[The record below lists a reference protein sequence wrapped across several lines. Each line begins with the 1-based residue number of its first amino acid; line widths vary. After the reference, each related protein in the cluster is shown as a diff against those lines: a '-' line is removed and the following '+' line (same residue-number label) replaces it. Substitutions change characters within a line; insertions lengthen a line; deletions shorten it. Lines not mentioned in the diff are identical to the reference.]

1 MNLYIVYSK
10 SELMSSIKCAILNS
24 GTPLNKI
31 YTALVNR
38 MKRFL
43 PIIMLLMTA
52 PAANAG
58 ALTHRLSSS
67 VQLTVDA
74 AATNVTRLG
83 STYSV
88 SGSGVDTTDGTTV
101 NTISTGAI
109 TSGIMSPGTIAATQ
123 DNPGSAFS
131 YSQSYTQ
138 GDAIPT
144 SAVTVGDVAN
154 FGNITSTTAG
164 SAGSLAGTLSTAG
177 ALTITA
183 GGAGTNATGQF
194 VSELTILH

>member
-1 MNLYIVYSK
+1 M
-10 SELMSSIKCAILNS
+10 
-24 GTPLNKI
+24 
-31 YTALVNR
+31 
-38 MKRFL
+38 
-43 PIIMLLMTA
+43 A
-52 PAANAG
+52 PGN
-58 ALTHRLSSS
+58 
-67 VQLTVDA
+67 
-74 AATNVTRLG
+74 
-83 STYSV
+83 
-88 SGSGVDTTDGTTV
+88 
-101 NTISTGAI
+101 
-109 TSGIMSPGTIAATQ
+109 IAATQ

-164 SAGSLAGTLSTAG
+164 TAGSLAGGITTAG
-177 ALTITA
+177 TISLTA